1 MDSRLTRWCDGL
13 LEAGW
18 LVAIL
23 AIPLFF
29 NIHSERVFEPDKLAL
44 LRSLA
49 LVMSAVWLARL
60 VDNRA
65 WRNLGRLR
73 PSNAA
78 AIWHRPLV
86 LPVLILVLVY
96 ALATL
101 FSISPRVSWIGSYQR
116 LQGTYTTLSYVV
128 IFALMAATI
137 RTPQQ
142 VRRVVSTAIVA
153 SIPVALYGMI
163 QHFGH
168 DPLPWG
174 GDVQDRVAGHLGN
187 AIFIAAYLIMVVPLT
202 LGRIIEALGSILSDE
217 RLSGADIAR
226 AAAYIFILAIQ
237 LLTIYWSGSRG
248 PLIGLAVG
256 LFSFTLVLLVS
267 LRGAGEGR
275 RRRDALRGFLFLLP
289 ALLALLLSPV
299 VSAAA
304 GPLAAFAFFF
314 GVVALSVLAIFVLLA
329 LRRGRGWLWL
339 AWILLTVFMAGWL
352 LLFNVPAGR
361 TAGLRGAP
369 LVGGVF
375 DVLDEWRELPTI
387 GSYGRMLDPS
397 NTTGREKSGRVRVL
411 IWEGVI
417 DLISPHTALEYPD
430 GRTDPFNWLRPLLGY
445 GPETMYVAYN
455 RFYPSELATV
465 EARNASPDRS
475 HNETFDALVITGLF
489 GLLAWQA
496 LYLSVVHFAFRYLG
510 VVASRRDTWVLAGL
524 WVGGA
529 LLAAVVALLVA
540 GPIYLGVAVPTG
552 VILGVVV
559 YLIYHALFG
568 HSTAGDATTRLF
580 AADRLLMNGLVAAV
594 LAHYVEIHFGIAIS
608 ATRLYF
614 FVYAALML
622 ALAGVRA
629 RQAATTPAA
638 EPAPAVAKADR
649 RRRKAVAAPT
659 APAASG
665 SWSKLLVPGLLLTLM
680 LGILGYNFTTY
691 ALPPGKAIAGP
702 ADLTAGEIFRQ
713 SLVQN
718 ARADFAASP
727 YVLSLFVLA
736 WGLGWLVFLGE
747 MVKSGEL
754 PRPSSGGPPGRRRAA
769 AGLLGALALAGVVA
783 FFALP
788 APTLTAA
795 MGQSL
800 ALIGALACAATAAWL
815 WLDRPGAGVAGAL
828 AGVVLA
834 SLALPVLIA
843 GGLVPALVLLAG
855 GVALLWLLW
864 DGGEALLPLAAVV
877 PASLAAGFLFTF
889 LHALRYHAALFYQ
902 GNATAQS
909 AVELRALEAGQ
920 VGGLLTTFTVFF
932 FLMLLCLSFAVSW
945 PAPVEGR
952 RPLTDASRPL
962 AFGALAAL
970 LVAALVLGARSNVRG
985 VQADMI
991 YKRGRPFDNQATR
1004 AGSADPAT
1012 AREAW
1017 DAAIAIYEQAIA
1029 RAPKEDFYYLFLG
1042 RALLERA
1049 GVSEDAAEKTELL
1062 TRAETLLLQAQD
1074 IAPLNTDHTAN
1085 LARLSARW
1093 YAATTDPDELSERL
1107 QMAERYYENALTLSP
1122 QNSVVR
1128 NELARLLL
1136 EVVGDCDRALAMYD
1150 ESARIDP
1157 FYGQTHLARADAYIA
1172 CGDPLPQAERIEH
1185 FRAAAEAIDTALLL
1199 GAGNIRAWIQ
1209 LAEVRRQLS
1218 EYEAADAALAQARL
1232 LNDPVAIPTAEL
1244 DFLAAQIA
1252 AGRGDEAEAREL
1264 ALLARETASERT
1276 VALIDEFLASLDE

>member
-267 LRGAGEGR
+267 LRGAGQGR

-289 ALLALLLSPV
+289 VLLALLLSPL

-304 GPLAAFAFFF
+304 GPLAALAFFF

-352 LLFNVPAGR
+352 LLFNVPADR
-361 TAGLRGAP
+361 TAGLRGVP

-375 DVLDEWRELPTI
+375 DVQDEWRELPAI

-411 IWEGVI
+411 IWEGVV

-510 VVASRRDTWVLAGL
+510 VVSSRRDTWVLAGL
-524 WVGGA
+524 WIGGA
-529 LLAAVVALLVA
+529 LLAALVALLVA
-540 GPIYLGVAVPTG
+540 GPIYLGVAVPVG
-552 VILGVVV
+552 VILGVIV

-568 HSTAGDATTRLF
+568 RPATDDAAANLF
-580 AADRLLMNGLVAAV
+580 AADRLLMNGLVGAV

-622 ALAGVRA
+622 ALAGARA
-629 RQAATTPAA
+629 ARAEVIADEPAA
-638 EPAPAVAKADR
+638 PAKPDK
-649 RRRKAVAAPT
+649 RRRKATVTAPT
-659 APAASG
+659 AAAPG
-665 SWSKLLVPGLLLTLM
+665 VWSALLVPGLLLTLM
-680 LGILGYNFTTY
+680 LGILGYNFVTY
-691 ALPPGKAIAGP
+691 ALPPGKEIAGP

-718 ARADFAASP
+718 ARSDFIESP

-736 WGLGWLVFLGE
+736 WGLGWLVYLSE

-754 PRPSSGGPPGRRRAA
+754 RWGSLGGPPGRRRAA
-769 AGLLGALALAGVVA
+769 AGLLAALALAGVVA
-783 FFALP
+783 TFALS
-788 APTLTAA
+788 AATLTAA
-795 MGQSL
+795 MGRSL
-800 ALIGALACAATAAWL
+800 ALVGALVCAAAAVWL
-815 WLDRPGAGVAGAL
+815 WLDRPGAGIAGAL
-828 AGVVLA
+828 VGVVLA

-843 GGLVPALVLLAG
+843 GGGVPALVLLAG

-864 DGGEALLPLAAVV
+864 GGDVTLPVAVVV

-889 LHALRYHAALFYQ
+889 LHAMRYRAALFYQ
-902 GNATAQS
+902 GSAAAES

-920 VGGLLTTFTVFF
+920 IAGLLTTFTIFF
-932 FLMLLCLSFAVSW
+932 FLMLFLLSLAVSW
-945 PAPVEGR
+945 PAPVESR
-952 RPLTDASRPL
+952 RPLTGSARPL
-962 AFGALAAL
+962 ALGALAVL
-970 LVAALVLGARSNVRG
+970 VVAALVLGARGNVRA
-985 VQADMI
+985 VQADMV

-1004 AGSADPAT
+1004 TGSADPAT
-1012 AREAW
+1012 ARAAW
-1017 DAAIAIYEQAIA
+1017 DAAIAIYERAIA
-1029 RAPKEDFYYLFLG
+1029 LAPKEDFYYLFLG

-1049 GVSEDAAEKTELL
+1049 GVSEDAAEKAALL
-1062 TRAETLLLQAQD
+1062 TRAEALLLQAQD

-1093 YAATTDPDELSERL
+1093 YGATTDPDEQNERL
-1107 QMAERYYENALTLSP
+1107 QLAGNYYESALTLSP

-1150 ESARIDP
+1150 ESVRIDP

-1185 FRAAAEAIDTALLL
+1185 FRVAAESLDTALLL
-1199 GAGNIRAWIQ
+1199 GAGNIRAWVQ

-1232 LNDPVAIPTAEL
+1232 LNDPLAIPTAEL

-1252 AGRGDEAEAREL
+1252 DGRGDEAEAREL